1 MPRFEYMLVETM
13 LMTKQMVQTEPL
25 LKMEWKETMVM
36 TKQMEKTA
44 KMPLMGRMEMVEATV
59 LVEDMQVLEMVA
71 GELPHS
77 PV

>member
-1 MPRFEYMLVETM
+1 MPRFEHMLVETM
-13 LMTKQMVQTEPL
+13 LRTKQMVQTEPL

-36 TKQMEKTA
+36 TKQMENTA
-44 KMPLMGRMEMVEATV
+44 KMPLIGRMEMVEATV
-59 LVEDMQVLEMVA
+59 LLEDMQVLEMVA